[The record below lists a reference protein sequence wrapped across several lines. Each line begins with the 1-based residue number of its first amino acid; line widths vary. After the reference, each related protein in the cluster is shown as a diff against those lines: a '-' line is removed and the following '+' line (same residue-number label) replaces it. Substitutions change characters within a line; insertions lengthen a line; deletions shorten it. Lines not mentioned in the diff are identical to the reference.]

1 LYSHGTRN
9 INPDAPFQVFFP
21 TIKQKCS
28 EPDKVHLECGDVKTT
43 TEEVLKDVD
52 ISKLHG
58 FVQLSKEER
67 EKYSTIS

>member
-1 LYSHGTRN
+1 
-9 INPDAPFQVFFP
+9 
-21 TIKQKCS
+21 
-28 EPDKVHLECGDVKTT
+28 LECGDVKTT

-58 FVQLSKEER
+58 FIQLSKEER